1 MACLSTLAFP
11 YFFRSVKNWT
21 SSLMRKQQGKT
32 EHHKKA
38 SQAAEQKTKMAEA
51 YLWFFISPVI

>member
-1 MACLSTLAFP
+1 
-11 YFFRSVKNWT
+11 
-21 SSLMRKQQGKT
+21 MRKQQGKT

-51 YLWFFISPVI
+51 YL